1 MRKYT
6 MLSTELSRLRTDH
19 FVALIL
25 DNEVTVGEFVVD
37 PPLTWIRFVQQAGVF
52 RMADGYPNVLT
63 MAQAKFEMRNWDE
76 VSSPSIMRGLAELN
90 DGVDYVLFGNNA
102 GQGLPLAKSLAPRLI
117 AKNAAIIYANSLP
130 EKAAYEQLGYRT
142 FFRRSDAV
150 SRLIRLAND
159 STRTLS
165 LCFINTIQHNDGNYH
180 DP

>member
-1 MRKYT
+1 
-6 MLSTELSRLRTDH
+6 
-19 FVALIL
+19 
-25 DNEVTVGEFVVD
+25 
-37 PPLTWIRFVQQAGVF
+37 
-52 RMADGYPNVLT
+52 
-63 MAQAKFEMRNWDE
+63 
-76 VSSPSIMRGLAELN
+76 
-90 DGVDYVLFGNNA
+90 
-102 GQGLPLAKSLAPRLI
+102 LAPRLI